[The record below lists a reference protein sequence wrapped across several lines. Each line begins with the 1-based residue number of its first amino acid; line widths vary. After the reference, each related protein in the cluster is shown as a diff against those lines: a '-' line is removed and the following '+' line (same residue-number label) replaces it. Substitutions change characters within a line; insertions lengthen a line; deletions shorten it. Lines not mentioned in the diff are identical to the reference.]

1 LIASKIYTN
10 DYQTIQLCYH
20 LQLNPI
26 SNQLNCNSC
35 RELKLHSLC
44 HQFVH
49 LHFKQD
55 VSKTFYFAHDTIE
68 TLQLV
73 VSPKEHIED
82 NLDKFINNRTIAD

>member
-1 LIASKIYTN
+1 MTLKIYTN
-10 DYQTIQLCYH
+10 DHQMIKVHYDLKLYLI
-20 LQLNPI
+20 P
-26 SNQLNCNSC
+26 NQLNCNSC
-35 RELKLHSLC
+35 RELKLHSFY